1 MDTEIGSKSDAAR
14 RLGCRQDWV
23 RRGVELESSSTCDRE
38 LQRRESGRRTG
49 VAPLGRRR
57 RASTRMYERSGQTK
71 KTRRRSRGSAA
82 LPPRIGSARGWELI
96 VTGSDNEFEG
106 VLA

>member
-57 RASTRMYERSGQTK
+57 RARPMPLHGVVGTPK
-71 KTRRRSRGSAA
+71 
-82 LPPRIGSARGWELI
+82 
-96 VTGSDNEFEG
+96 EG
-106 VLA
+106 VDDLDKMLS